1 VVKRQ
6 PGFTLVEVLVALVV
20 MTVGMLGIAALYVE
34 GLRMSRT
41 SIYRMNAVNLAADMA
56 ERIRTNPSV
65 PADYAG
71 NGPGAENDCVNGV
84 NACTEQEL
92 AEDDWWRW
100 RAAMTENMPP
110 DTAGDIAVND
120 AINGTDQYDITV
132 TWPETGAAAPISY
145 TLVVVVHPANE

>member
-1 VVKRQ
+1 MVRRER
-6 PGFTLVEVLVALVV
+6 GFTLVEVLVALVV

-34 GLRMSRT
+34 GLRLSRT

-56 ERIRTNPSV
+56 ERIRTNPTV

-71 NGPGAENDCVNGV
+71 NGPGAENDCVNGA

-100 RAAMTENMPP
+100 QAAMAENMPP
-110 DTAGDIAVND
+110 DTAGDIEVND
-120 AINGTDQYDITV
+120 TPTIDQYDITV
-132 TWPETGAAAPISY
+132 TWPETGADAPISY
-145 TLVVVVHPANE
+145 TLVLVVHPTNE